1 MTAALAALALV
12 LAADPAAAAGEPA
25 PAGEEQPAELRPTV
39 TELRPDVLIR
49 EFLYQGA
56 FGRVTSVFCDRH
68 SGEIYVVDGGQSTI
82 GIFDARGAPLFAFSD
97 EEHLAGPLRVQVD
110 RTGRIYVLDEDRT
123 RIKVFSYR
131 GDYLSD
137 VDVAAVAQRPV
148 TVTAFAIDDD
158 DNLYVGDAIRAEILI
173 LDHRRE
179 LRERFG
185 SAGTGKGEFTSIAAI
200 AVDADRIY
208 VADQVG
214 LGAQVFS
221 RHGRFLFGFG
231 VHEIG
236 KKNVSLPAGIAVDP
250 KGRFVLVDTLRHEI
264 KYLESDGEL
273 IDVFGGIGAGPG
285 DVAYPTD
292 VSIGRDGVVCV
303 ADKGNHRVQV
313 LKPVEGIPDRP

>member
-1 MTAALAALALV
+1 MTAALAALAL
-12 LAADPAAAAGEPA
+12 LIAADPAPVADEGAAIGEDRA
-25 PAGEEQPAELRPTV
+25 AEVRPTV
-39 TELRPDVLIR
+39 LGLRPDVIIR
-49 EFLYQGA
+49 EFLYQGP
-56 FGRVTSVFCDRH
+56 FGRVTAVYCDPRN
-68 SGEIYVVDGGQSTI
+68 GEIYVVDGAQATI

-97 EEHLAGPLRVQVD
+97 EEHLTDPLRVQVD
-110 RTGRIYVLDEDRT
+110 GGGRIYVLDADRT

-131 GDYLSD
+131 GEYLSE
-137 VDVAAVAQRPV
+137 VDVAAIAKRAV

-158 DNLYVGDAIRAEILI
+158 NLYVGDAMRGEILI
-173 LDHRRE
+173 IDHRRE
-179 LRERFG
+179 LKERFG
-185 SAGTGKGEFTSIAAI
+185 SVGTGKGEFTSIASI

-208 VADQVG
+208 VADQIG
-214 LGAQVFS
+214 LGVQVFS

-231 VHEIG
+231 IHEIG

-264 KYLESDGEL
+264 KYLEADGEL
-273 IDVFGGIGAGPG
+273 IDVFGGIGAAPG

-313 LKPVEGIPDRP
+313 LTPVEGIPDRP